1 MFFKKRGGAGQEKKR
16 ERKRERVI
24 RFLDEI
30 FKSHDLSN
38 ILLEYLKSHLRQL
51 PPDVKNALKDALGVE
66 TTRNEAPLAKPKIIP
81 EPPRENTFQ
90 EIDDLIFDRIKTI
103 VSQASPD
110 ERFPQGF
117 SNHLLDPNDPE
128 KGMLD
133 AKIRGLQYNSVVN
146 LISRIRK
153 ELNANVSGEQK
164 DVLNDEPNLE
174 AVLAIKGLMNALTK
188 ATQSDGNIKITGLSN
203 HAEVNRFITACFQ
216 EPKDI
221 FKRHDYQS
229 LDHQYY
235 AFVVGN
241 AKFLLDQEY
250 CMAYDPSKT
259 QQWG

>member
-153 ELNANVSGEQK
+153 ELNANISGEQK

-174 AVLAIKGLMNALTK
+174 AVLAIKGLMNTLTK
-188 ATQSDGNIKITGLSN
+188 AEEENVKIVGLSN
-203 HAEVNRFITACFQ
+203 DDEVNRFIAACFR
-216 EPKDI
+216 EPENI
-221 FKRHDYQS
+221 FKTHDYKS

-241 AKFLLDQEY
+241 AKFLLKHEFMY
-250 CMAYDPSKT
+250 SFDPSKV
-259 QQWG
+259 QQGG

>member
-117 SNHLLDPNDPE
+117 SNHLLDLNAPE

-133 AKIRGLQYNSVVN
+133 EKIKSLQYTSVVN
-146 LISRIRK
+146 LILRIRR
-153 ELNANVSGEQK
+153 ELNTNANGEQK
-164 DVLNDEPNLE
+164 DVLQDEPNLE

-188 ATQSDGNIKITGLSN
+188 AEEENVKIVGLSN
-203 HAEVNRFITACFQ
+203 DDEVNRFITACFQ

-221 FKRHDYQS
+221 FKTHDYKS

-241 AKFLLDQEY
+241 AKFILEQE
-250 CMAYDPSKT
+250 ARLAHDRGST
-259 QQWG
+259 QDW

>member
-110 ERFPQGF
+110 EKFSQGF
-117 SNHLLDPNDPE
+117 AEHKLVLDNQE
-128 KGMLD
+128 KPLSDVILKDFDFPM
-133 AKIRGLQYNSVVN
+133 VFN
-146 LISRIRK
+146 LIHRIQN
-153 ELNANVSGEQK
+153 ELNESKSFEE
-164 DVLNDEPNLE
+164 EPNPKALF
-174 AVLAIKGLMNALTK
+174 AIKGLMNILTK
-188 ATQSDGNIKITGLSN
+188 IEQTTVAVNPHGTTITRERIVGLSHDPAIN
-203 HAEVNRFITACFQ
+203 EFFCNCFRGI
-216 EPKDI
+216 ENNTLDKD
-221 FKRHDYQS
+221 
-229 LDHQYY
+229 YY
-235 AFVVGN
+235 NFVVRGIEVCYVN
-241 AKFLLDQEY
+241 SEER
-250 CMAYDPSKT
+250 
-259 QQWG
+259 QWRQAE

>member
-1 MFFKKRGGAGQEKKR
+1 MFFKKSAGTSGQEKKR

-174 AVLAIKGLMNALTK
+174 AVLAIRGLMNTLT
-188 ATQSDGNIKITGLSN
+188 TPIETDGKVRISGLSN
-203 HAEVNRFITACFQ
+203 YNEVNHFITACFQ
-216 EPKDI
+216 EPENI
-221 FKRHDYQS
+221 FKKHDYQS

-241 AKFLLDQEY
+241 AKFILEQE
-250 CMAYDPSKT
+250 ARLAHDRGST
-259 QQWG
+259 QDW

>member
-1 MFFKKRGGAGQEKKR
+1 MVMFFKRRGGTSGQEKKR

-38 ILLEYLKSHLRQL
+38 ILLEYVKSHLRQL
-51 PPDVKNALKDALGVE
+51 PPEVKDALKEALGVPPARKE
-66 TTRNEAPLAKPKIIP
+66 EAEPPSKRPKPF

-90 EIDDLIFDRIKTI
+90 AIDDLVFDRIKCI
-103 VSQASPD
+103 VSDASLSKN
-110 ERFPQGF
+110 F
-117 SNHLLDPNDPE
+117 SDHLLDPFDPE

-133 AKIRGLQYNSVVN
+133 EKIKSLQYLSVVN
-146 LISRIRK
+146 LISRIRR
-153 ELNANVSGEQK
+153 ELNTNVSGEQK
-164 DVLNDEPNLE
+164 DVLQDEPNLE
-174 AVLAIKGLMNALTK
+174 AVLAIKGLMNTLTK
-188 ATQSDGNIKITGLSN
+188 AEEENVKIVGLSN
-203 HAEVNRFITACFQ
+203 HDEVNRFITACFQ

-221 FKRHDYQS
+221 FKTHDYKS

-250 CMAYDPSKT
+250 FMGHDPSRT
-259 QQWG
+259 QQE